1 MKIVF
6 NRQEMIGCVNPIM
19 CAAASS
25 RSSIAAVEGILFEA
39 EAPSKVTM
47 TTYDLEKGVRT
58 TVEANVLEGG
68 RCVINAQKF
77 FQSIK
82 VMNGD
87 EITLSVNDRLAVTLT
102 SGRSTYR
109 MSALPAED
117 FPALPAL
124 RTELGFT
131 VNSKL
136 LRGMIAKVSY
146 AMGTNDQR
154 AVLNGTYFKIA
165 DGRLLCVACDA
176 FRLAKCEREV
186 KFGRIN
192 DDEGDVHF
200 AYVVPAKTINELCR
214 MLPDD
219 EETEVAVYMGRKHMV
234 YVIEGLTFFTRL
246 IEGEYIDYER
256 IIITN
261 HRIRVTC
268 GRDELL
274 MALEKA
280 AIVTEEK
287 IVGAGRTHVKLQLEG
302 GLLKITADSSLG
314 SSYDE
319 LPVEHDGEDIL
330 IAFNNRYLIDS
341 LRSCDSDEVELQLST
356 PLTSVNIV
364 PLRSEEESAANG
376 NEEDVFFLL
385 PVRMKT

>member
-6 NRQEMIGCVNPIM
+6 NRQEIINCVTPLM
-19 CAAASS
+19 CAASGS

-39 EAPSKVTM
+39 EAPSTVTM

-68 RCVINAQKF
+68 SCVINAQKF
-77 FQSIK
+77 LQSVK
-82 VMNGD
+82 VMSGD
-87 EITLSVNDRLAVTLT
+87 EITLSVNDRLAVSIM
-102 SGRSTYR
+102 SGKSNYR
-109 MSALPAED
+109 MSALPAAD

-131 VNSKL
+131 LPSGV
-136 LRGMIAKVSY
+136 LRKMINKVSY
-146 AMGTNDQR
+146 AMGVNDQR
-154 AVLNGTYFKIA
+154 IILNGTYFKVN
-165 DGRLLCVACDA
+165 DGDLLCVACDS
-176 FRLAKCEREV
+176 FRLAKSEKKLE
-186 KFGRIN
+186 FGRIN
-192 DDEGDVHF
+192 DDRDALHF

-219 EETEVAVYMGRKHMV
+219 DELTVAVYMGRKHMV

-246 IEGEYIDYER
+246 IEGEYIDYDR
-256 IIITN
+256 IIIKN
-261 HRIRVTC
+261 HRIIVECPR
-268 GRDELL
+268 EALL

-287 IVGAGRTHVKLQLEG
+287 IVGAGRAYVKLSLEG
-302 GLLKITADSSLG
+302 GLLKVTAEYALG

-319 LPVEHDGEDIL
+319 IPVEHEGEDIV

-341 LRSCDSDEVELQLST
+341 VRSCTGDTVELQMST
-356 PLTSVNIV
+356 PLTSVNIIPV
-364 PLRSEEESAANG
+364 HPDDGEDT
-376 NEEDVFFLL
+376 EDVFFLL
-385 PVRMKT
+385 PVRMQN

>member
-6 NRQEMIGCVNPIM
+6 NRQEIINCVTPLM
-19 CAAASS
+19 CAASGS

-39 EAPSKVTM
+39 EAPSTVTM

-68 RCVINAQKF
+68 SCVINAQKF
-77 FQSIK
+77 LQSVK
-82 VMNGD
+82 VMSGD
-87 EITLSVNDRLAVTLT
+87 EITLSVNDRLAVSIM
-102 SGRSTYR
+102 SGKSNYR
-109 MSALPAED
+109 MSALPAAD

-131 VNSKL
+131 LPSGV
-136 LRGMIAKVSY
+136 LRKMINKVSY
-146 AMGTNDQR
+146 AMGVNDQR
-154 AVLNGTYFKIA
+154 IILNGTYFKVN
-165 DGRLLCVACDA
+165 DGDLLCVACDS
-176 FRLAKCEREV
+176 FRLAKSEKKLE
-186 KFGRIN
+186 FGRIN
-192 DDEGDVHF
+192 DDRDALHF

-219 EETEVAVYMGRKHMV
+219 DELTVAVYMGRKHMV

-246 IEGEYIDYER
+246 IEGEYIDYDR
-256 IIITN
+256 IIIKN
-261 HRIRVTC
+261 HRIIVKCPR
-268 GRDELL
+268 EALL

-287 IVGAGRTHVKLQLEG
+287 IVGAGRAYVKLSLEG
-302 GLLKITADSSLG
+302 GLLKVTAESALG

-319 LPVEHDGEDIL
+319 IPVEHEGEDIV

-341 LRSCDSDEVELQLST
+341 VRSCTGDTVELQMST
-356 PLTSVNIV
+356 PLTSVNIIPV
-364 PLRSEEESAANG
+364 HPDDGEDT
-376 NEEDVFFLL
+376 EDVFFLL
-385 PVRMKT
+385 PVRMQN

>member
-6 NRQEMIGCVNPIM
+6 NRQEIINCVTPLM
-19 CAAASS
+19 CAASGS

-39 EAPSKVTM
+39 EAPSTVTM

-68 RCVINAQKF
+68 SCVINAQKF
-77 FQSIK
+77 LQSVK
-82 VMNGD
+82 VMSGD
-87 EITLSVNDRLAVTLT
+87 EITLSVNDRLAVSIM
-102 SGRSTYR
+102 SGKSNYR
-109 MSALPAED
+109 MSALPAAD

-131 VNSKL
+131 LPSGV
-136 LRGMIAKVSY
+136 LRKMINKVSY
-146 AMGTNDQR
+146 AMGVNDQR
-154 AVLNGTYFKIA
+154 IILNGTYFKVN
-165 DGRLLCVACDA
+165 DGDLLCVACDS
-176 FRLAKCEREV
+176 FRLAKSEKKLE
-186 KFGRIN
+186 FGRIN
-192 DDEGDVHF
+192 DDRDALHF

-219 EETEVAVYMGRKHMV
+219 DDLTVAVYMGRKHMV

-246 IEGEYIDYER
+246 IEGEYIDYDR
-256 IIITN
+256 IIIKN
-261 HRIRVTC
+261 HRIIVEC
-268 GRDELL
+268 PRDALL

-287 IVGAGRTHVKLQLEG
+287 IVGAGRAYVKLSLEG
-302 GLLKITADSSLG
+302 GLLKVTAESALG

-319 LPVEHDGEDIL
+319 IPVEHEGEDIV

-341 LRSCDSDEVELQLST
+341 VRSCTGDTVELQMST
-356 PLTSVNIV
+356 PLTSVNIIPV
-364 PLRSEEESAANG
+364 HPDDG
-376 NEEDVFFLL
+376 EDTEDIFFLL
-385 PVRMKT
+385 PVRMQN

>member
-6 NRQEMIGCVNPIM
+6 NRQEIINCVTPLM
-19 CAAASS
+19 CAASGS

-39 EAPSKVTM
+39 EAPSTVTM

-68 RCVINAQKF
+68 SCVINAQKF
-77 FQSIK
+77 LQSVK
-82 VMNGD
+82 VMSGD
-87 EITLSVNDRLAVTLT
+87 EITLSVNDRLAVSIM
-102 SGRSTYR
+102 SGKSNYR
-109 MSALPAED
+109 MSALPAAD

-131 VNSKL
+131 LPSGV
-136 LRGMIAKVSY
+136 LRKMINTVSY
-146 AMGTNDQR
+146 AMGVNDQR
-154 AVLNGTYFKIA
+154 IILNGTYFKVN
-165 DGRLLCVACDA
+165 DGDLLCVACDS
-176 FRLAKCEREV
+176 FRLAKSEKKLE
-186 KFGRIN
+186 FGRIN
-192 DDEGDVHF
+192 DDRDALHF

-219 EETEVAVYMGRKHMV
+219 DELTVAVYMGRKHMV

-246 IEGEYIDYER
+246 IEGEYIDYDR
-256 IIITN
+256 IIIKN
-261 HRIRVTC
+261 HRIIVEC
-268 GRDELL
+268 PRDALL

-287 IVGAGRTHVKLQLEG
+287 IVGAGRAYVKLSLEG
-302 GLLKITADSSLG
+302 GLLKVTAESALG

-319 LPVEHDGEDIL
+319 IPVEHEGEDIV

-341 LRSCDSDEVELQLST
+341 VRSCTGDTVELQMST
-356 PLTSVNIV
+356 PLTSVNIIPV
-364 PLRSEEESAANG
+364 HPDDGEDT
-376 NEEDVFFLL
+376 EDVFFLL
-385 PVRMKT
+385 PVRMQN

>member
-6 NRQEMIGCVNPIM
+6 NRQEIINCVTPLM
-19 CAAASS
+19 CAASGS

-39 EAPSKVTM
+39 EAPSTVTM

-68 RCVINAQKF
+68 SCVINAQKF
-77 FQSIK
+77 LQSVK
-82 VMNGD
+82 VMSGD
-87 EITLSVNDRLAVTLT
+87 EITLSVNDRLAVSIM
-102 SGRSTYR
+102 SGKSNYR
-109 MSALPAED
+109 MSALPAAD

-131 VNSKL
+131 LPSGV
-136 LRGMIAKVSY
+136 LRKMINKVSY
-146 AMGTNDQR
+146 AMGVNDQR
-154 AVLNGTYFKIA
+154 IILNGTYFKVN
-165 DGRLLCVACDA
+165 DGDLLCVACDS
-176 FRLAKCEREV
+176 FRLAKSEKKLE
-186 KFGRIN
+186 FGRIN
-192 DDEGDVHF
+192 DDRDALHF

-219 EETEVAVYMGRKHMV
+219 DELTVAVYMGRKHMV

-246 IEGEYIDYER
+246 IEGEYIDYDR
-256 IIITN
+256 IIIKN
-261 HRIRVTC
+261 HRIIVECPR
-268 GRDELL
+268 EALL

-287 IVGAGRTHVKLQLEG
+287 IVGAGRAYVKLSLEG
-302 GLLKITADSSLG
+302 GLLKVTAESALG

-319 LPVEHDGEDIL
+319 IPVEHEGEDIV

-341 LRSCDSDEVELQLST
+341 VRSCTGDTVELQMST
-356 PLTSVNIV
+356 PLTSVNIIPV
-364 PLRSEEESAANG
+364 HPDDGEDT
-376 NEEDVFFLL
+376 EDVFFLL
-385 PVRMKT
+385 PVRMQN

>member
-6 NRQEMIGCVNPIM
+6 NRQEIINCVTPLM
-19 CAAASS
+19 CAASGS

-39 EAPSKVTM
+39 EAPSTVTM

-68 RCVINAQKF
+68 SCVINAQKF
-77 FQSIK
+77 LQSVK
-82 VMNGD
+82 VMSGD
-87 EITLSVNDRLAVTLT
+87 EITLSVNDRLAVSIM
-102 SGRSTYR
+102 SGKSNYR
-109 MSALPAED
+109 MSALPAAD

-131 VNSKL
+131 LPSGV
-136 LRGMIAKVSY
+136 LRKMISKVSY
-146 AMGTNDQR
+146 AMGVNDQR
-154 AVLNGTYFKIA
+154 IILNGTYFKVN
-165 DGRLLCVACDA
+165 DGDLLCVACDS
-176 FRLAKCEREV
+176 FRLAKSEKKLE
-186 KFGRIN
+186 FGRIN
-192 DDEGDVHF
+192 DDRDALHF

-219 EETEVAVYMGRKHMV
+219 DELTVAVYMGRKHMV

-246 IEGEYIDYER
+246 IEGEYIDYDR
-256 IIITN
+256 IIIKN
-261 HRIRVTC
+261 HRIIVECPR
-268 GRDELL
+268 EALL

-287 IVGAGRTHVKLQLEG
+287 IVGAGRAYVKLSLEG
-302 GLLKITADSSLG
+302 GLLKVTAESALG

-319 LPVEHDGEDIL
+319 IPVEHEGEDIV

-341 LRSCDSDEVELQLST
+341 VRSCTGDTVELQMST
-356 PLTSVNIV
+356 PLTSVNIIPV
-364 PLRSEEESAANG
+364 HPDDGEDT
-376 NEEDVFFLL
+376 EDVFFLL
-385 PVRMKT
+385 PVRMQN

>member
-6 NRQEMIGCVNPIM
+6 NRQEIINCVTPLM
-19 CAAASS
+19 CAASGS

-39 EAPSKVTM
+39 EAPSTVTM

-68 RCVINAQKF
+68 SCVINAQKF
-77 FQSIK
+77 LQSVK
-82 VMNGD
+82 VMSGD
-87 EITLSVNDRLAVTLT
+87 EITLSVNDRLAVSIM
-102 SGRSTYR
+102 SGKSNYR
-109 MSALPAED
+109 MSALPAAD

-131 VNSKL
+131 LPSGV
-136 LRGMIAKVSY
+136 LRKMINKVSY
-146 AMGTNDQR
+146 AMGVNDQR
-154 AVLNGTYFKIA
+154 IILNGTYFKVN
-165 DGRLLCVACDA
+165 DGDLLCVACDS
-176 FRLAKCEREV
+176 FRLAKSEKKLE
-186 KFGRIN
+186 FGRIN
-192 DDEGDVHF
+192 DDRDALHF

-219 EETEVAVYMGRKHMV
+219 DELTVAVYMGRKHMV

-246 IEGEYIDYER
+246 IEGEYIDYDR
-256 IIITN
+256 IIIKN
-261 HRIRVTC
+261 HRIIVEC
-268 GRDELL
+268 PRDALL

-287 IVGAGRTHVKLQLEG
+287 IVGAGRAYVKLSLED
-302 GLLKITADSSLG
+302 GLLKVTAESALG

-319 LPVEHDGEDIL
+319 IPVEHEGEDIV

-341 LRSCDSDEVELQLST
+341 VRSCTGDTVELQMST
-356 PLTSVNIV
+356 PLTSVNIIPV
-364 PLRSEEESAANG
+364 HPDDG
-376 NEEDVFFLL
+376 EDTEDIFFLL
-385 PVRMKT
+385 PVRMQN

>member
-6 NRQEMIGCVNPIM
+6 NRQEIINCVTPLM
-19 CAAASS
+19 CAASGS

-39 EAPSKVTM
+39 EAPSTVTM

-68 RCVINAQKF
+68 SCVINAQKF
-77 FQSIK
+77 LQSVK
-82 VMNGD
+82 VMSGD
-87 EITLSVNDRLAVTLT
+87 EITLSVNDRLAVSIM
-102 SGRSTYR
+102 SGKSNYR
-109 MSALPAED
+109 MSALPAAD

-131 VNSKL
+131 LPSGV
-136 LRGMIAKVSY
+136 LRKMINKVSY
-146 AMGTNDQR
+146 AMGVNDQR
-154 AVLNGTYFKIA
+154 IILNGTYFKVN
-165 DGRLLCVACDA
+165 DGDLLCVACDS
-176 FRLAKCEREV
+176 FRLAKSEKNLE
-186 KFGRIN
+186 FGRIN
-192 DDEGDVHF
+192 DDRDALHF

-219 EETEVAVYMGRKHMV
+219 DDLTVAVYMGRKHMV

-246 IEGEYIDYER
+246 IEGEYIDYDR
-256 IIITN
+256 IIIKN
-261 HRIRVTC
+261 HRIIVEC
-268 GRDELL
+268 PRDALL

-287 IVGAGRTHVKLQLEG
+287 IVGAGRAYVKLSLEG
-302 GLLKITADSSLG
+302 GLLKVTAESALG

-319 LPVEHDGEDIL
+319 IPVEHEGEDIV

-341 LRSCDSDEVELQLST
+341 VRSCTGDTVELQMST
-356 PLTSVNIV
+356 PLTSVNIIPV
-364 PLRSEEESAANG
+364 HPDDGEDT
-376 NEEDVFFLL
+376 EDVFFLL
-385 PVRMKT
+385 PVRMQN

>member
-6 NRQEMIGCVNPIM
+6 NRQEIINCVTPLM
-19 CAAASS
+19 CAASGS

-39 EAPSKVTM
+39 EAPSTVTM

-68 RCVINAQKF
+68 SCVINAQKF
-77 FQSIK
+77 LQSVK
-82 VMNGD
+82 VMSGD
-87 EITLSVNDRLAVTLT
+87 EITLSVNDRLAVSIM
-102 SGRSTYR
+102 SGKSNYR
-109 MSALPAED
+109 MSALPAAD

-131 VNSKL
+131 LPSGV
-136 LRGMIAKVSY
+136 LRKMINKVSY
-146 AMGTNDQR
+146 AMGVNDQR
-154 AVLNGTYFKIA
+154 IILNGTYFKVN
-165 DGRLLCVACDA
+165 DGDLLCVACDS
-176 FRLAKCEREV
+176 FRLAKSEKKLE
-186 KFGRIN
+186 FGRIN
-192 DDEGDVHF
+192 DDRDALHF

-219 EETEVAVYMGRKHMV
+219 DDLTVAVYMGRKHMV

-246 IEGEYIDYER
+246 IEGEYIDYDR
-256 IIITN
+256 IIIKN
-261 HRIRVTC
+261 HRIIVEC
-268 GRDELL
+268 PRDALL

-287 IVGAGRTHVKLQLEG
+287 IVGAGRAYVKLSLEG
-302 GLLKITADSSLG
+302 GLLKVTAESALG

-319 LPVEHDGEDIL
+319 IPVEHEGEDIV

-341 LRSCDSDEVELQLST
+341 VRSCTGDTVELQMST
-356 PLTSVNIV
+356 PLTSVNIIPV
-364 PLRSEEESAANG
+364 HPDDG
-376 NEEDVFFLL
+376 DDTEDIFFLL
-385 PVRMKT
+385 PVRMQN

>member
-6 NRQEMIGCVNPIM
+6 NRQEIINCVTPLM
-19 CAAASS
+19 CAASGS

-39 EAPSKVTM
+39 EAPSTVTM

-68 RCVINAQKF
+68 SCVINAQKF
-77 FQSIK
+77 LQSVK
-82 VMNGD
+82 VMSGD
-87 EITLSVNDRLAVTLT
+87 EITLSVNDRLAVSIM
-102 SGRSTYR
+102 SGKSNYR
-109 MSALPAED
+109 MSALPAAD

-131 VNSKL
+131 LPSGV
-136 LRGMIAKVSY
+136 LRKMINKVSY
-146 AMGTNDQR
+146 AMGVNDQR
-154 AVLNGTYFKIA
+154 IILNGTYFKVN
-165 DGRLLCVACDA
+165 DGDLLCVACDS
-176 FRLAKCEREV
+176 FRLAKSEKKLE
-186 KFGRIN
+186 FGRIN
-192 DDEGDVHF
+192 DDRDALHF

-219 EETEVAVYMGRKHMV
+219 DDLTVAVYMGRKHMV

-246 IEGEYIDYER
+246 IEGEYIDYDR
-256 IIITN
+256 IIIKN
-261 HRIRVTC
+261 HRIIVEC
-268 GRDELL
+268 PRDALL

-287 IVGAGRTHVKLQLEG
+287 IVGAGRAYVKLSLEG
-302 GLLKITADSSLG
+302 GLLKVTAESALG

-319 LPVEHDGEDIL
+319 IPVEHEGEDIV

-341 LRSCDSDEVELQLST
+341 VRSCTGDTVELQMST
-356 PLTSVNIV
+356 PLTSVNIIPV
-364 PLRSEEESAANG
+364 HPDDGEDT
-376 NEEDVFFLL
+376 EDVFFLL
-385 PVRMKT
+385 PVRMQN

>member
-6 NRQEMIGCVNPIM
+6 NRQEIINCVTPLM
-19 CAAASS
+19 CAASGS

-39 EAPSKVTM
+39 EAPSTVTM

-68 RCVINAQKF
+68 SCVINAQKF
-77 FQSIK
+77 LQSVK
-82 VMNGD
+82 VMSGD
-87 EITLSVNDRLAVTLT
+87 EITLSVNDRLAVSIM
-102 SGRSTYR
+102 SGKSNYR
-109 MSALPAED
+109 MSALPAAD

-131 VNSKL
+131 LPSGV
-136 LRGMIAKVSY
+136 LRKMINKVSY
-146 AMGTNDQR
+146 AMGVNDQR
-154 AVLNGTYFKIA
+154 IILNGTYFKVN
-165 DGRLLCVACDA
+165 DGDLLCVACDS
-176 FRLAKCEREV
+176 FRLAKSEKKLE
-186 KFGRIN
+186 FGRIN
-192 DDEGDVHF
+192 DDRDALHF

-219 EETEVAVYMGRKHMV
+219 DELTVAVYMGRKHMV

-246 IEGEYIDYER
+246 IEGEYIDYDR
-256 IIITN
+256 IIIKN
-261 HRIRVTC
+261 HRIIVECPR
-268 GRDELL
+268 EALL

-287 IVGAGRTHVKLQLEG
+287 IVGAGRAYVKMSLEG
-302 GLLKITADSSLG
+302 GLLKVTAESALG

-319 LPVEHDGEDIL
+319 IPVEHEGEDIV

-341 LRSCDSDEVELQLST
+341 VRSCTGDTVELQMST
-356 PLTSVNIV
+356 PLTSVNIIPV
-364 PLRSEEESAANG
+364 HPDDGEDT
-376 NEEDVFFLL
+376 EDVFFLL
-385 PVRMKT
+385 PVRMQN

>member
-6 NRQEMIGCVNPIM
+6 NRQEIINCVTPLM
-19 CAAASS
+19 CAASGS

-39 EAPSKVTM
+39 EAPSTVTM

-68 RCVINAQKF
+68 SCVINAQKF
-77 FQSIK
+77 LQSVK
-82 VMNGD
+82 VMSGD
-87 EITLSVNDRLAVTLT
+87 EITLSVNDRLAVSIM
-102 SGRSTYR
+102 SGKSNYR
-109 MSALPAED
+109 MSALPAAD

-131 VNSKL
+131 LPSSV
-136 LRGMIAKVSY
+136 LRKMINKVSY
-146 AMGTNDQR
+146 AMGVNDQR
-154 AVLNGTYFKIA
+154 IILNGTYFKVN
-165 DGRLLCVACDA
+165 DGDLLCVACDS
-176 FRLAKCEREV
+176 FRLAKSEKKLE
-186 KFGRIN
+186 FGRIN
-192 DDEGDVHF
+192 DDRDALHF

-219 EETEVAVYMGRKHMV
+219 DELTVAVYMGRKHMV

-246 IEGEYIDYER
+246 IEGEYIDYDR
-256 IIITN
+256 IIIKN
-261 HRIRVTC
+261 HRIIVECPR
-268 GRDELL
+268 EALL

-287 IVGAGRTHVKLQLEG
+287 IVGAGRAYVKLSLEG
-302 GLLKITADSSLG
+302 GLLKVTAESALG

-319 LPVEHDGEDIL
+319 IPVEHEGEDIV

-341 LRSCDSDEVELQLST
+341 VRSCTGDTVELQMST
-356 PLTSVNIV
+356 PLTSVNIIPV
-364 PLRSEEESAANG
+364 HPDDGEDT
-376 NEEDVFFLL
+376 EDVFFLL
-385 PVRMKT
+385 PVRMQN

>member
-6 NRQEMIGCVNPIM
+6 NRQEIINCVTPLM
-19 CAAASS
+19 CAASGS

-39 EAPSKVTM
+39 EAPSTVTM

-68 RCVINAQKF
+68 SCVINAQKF
-77 FQSIK
+77 LQSVK
-82 VMNGD
+82 VMSGE
-87 EITLSVNDRLAVTLT
+87 EITLSVNDRLAVSIM
-102 SGRSTYR
+102 SGKSNYR
-109 MSALPAED
+109 MSALPAAD

-131 VNSKL
+131 LPSGV
-136 LRGMIAKVSY
+136 LRKMINKVSY
-146 AMGTNDQR
+146 AMGVNDQR
-154 AVLNGTYFKIA
+154 IILNGTYFKVN
-165 DGRLLCVACDA
+165 DGDLLCVACDS
-176 FRLAKCEREV
+176 FRLAKSEKKLE
-186 KFGRIN
+186 FGRIN
-192 DDEGDVHF
+192 DDRDALHF

-219 EETEVAVYMGRKHMV
+219 DELTVAVYMGRKHMV

-246 IEGEYIDYER
+246 IEGEYIDYDR
-256 IIITN
+256 IIIKN
-261 HRIRVTC
+261 HRIIVECPR
-268 GRDELL
+268 EALL

-287 IVGAGRTHVKLQLEG
+287 IVGAGRAYVKLSLEG
-302 GLLKITADSSLG
+302 GLLKVTAESALG

-319 LPVEHDGEDIL
+319 IPVEHEGEDIV

-341 LRSCDSDEVELQLST
+341 VRSCTGDTVEIQMST
-356 PLTSVNIV
+356 PLTSVNIIPV
-364 PLRSEEESAANG
+364 HPDDGEDT
-376 NEEDVFFLL
+376 EDVFFLL
-385 PVRMKT
+385 PVRMQN

>member
-6 NRQEMIGCVNPIM
+6 NRQEIINCVTPLM
-19 CAAASS
+19 CAASGS

-39 EAPSKVTM
+39 EAPSTVTM

-68 RCVINAQKF
+68 SCVINAQKF
-77 FQSIK
+77 LQSVK
-82 VMNGD
+82 VMSGD
-87 EITLSVNDRLAVTLT
+87 EITLSVNDRLAVSIM
-102 SGRSTYR
+102 SGKSNYR
-109 MSALPAED
+109 MSALPAAD

-131 VNSKL
+131 LPSGV
-136 LRGMIAKVSY
+136 LRKMINKVSY
-146 AMGTNDQR
+146 AMGVNDQR
-154 AVLNGTYFKIA
+154 IILNGTYFKVN
-165 DGRLLCVACDA
+165 DGDLLCVACDS
-176 FRLAKCEREV
+176 FRLAKSEKKLE
-186 KFGRIN
+186 FGRIN
-192 DDEGDVHF
+192 DDRDALHF

-219 EETEVAVYMGRKHMV
+219 DDLTVAVYTGRKHMV

-246 IEGEYIDYER
+246 IEGEYIDYDR
-256 IIITN
+256 IIIKN
-261 HRIRVTC
+261 HRIIVECPR
-268 GRDELL
+268 GALL

-287 IVGAGRTHVKLQLEG
+287 IVGAGRAYVKLSLEG
-302 GLLKITADSSLG
+302 GLLKVTAESALG

-319 LPVEHDGEDIL
+319 IPVEHEGEDIV

-341 LRSCDSDEVELQLST
+341 VRSCTGDTVELQMST
-356 PLTSVNIV
+356 PLTSVNIIPV
-364 PLRSEEESAANG
+364 HPDDGEDT
-376 NEEDVFFLL
+376 EDVFFLL
-385 PVRMKT
+385 PVRMQN

>member
-6 NRQEMIGCVNPIM
+6 NRQEIINCVTPLM
-19 CAAASS
+19 CAASGS

-39 EAPSKVTM
+39 EAPSTVTM

-68 RCVINAQKF
+68 SCVINAQKF
-77 FQSIK
+77 LQSVK
-82 VMNGD
+82 VMSGD
-87 EITLSVNDRLAVTLT
+87 EITLSVNDRLAVSIM
-102 SGRSTYR
+102 SGKSNYR
-109 MSALPAED
+109 MSALPAAD

-131 VNSKL
+131 LPSGV
-136 LRGMIAKVSY
+136 LRKMINKVSY
-146 AMGTNDQR
+146 AMGVNDQR
-154 AVLNGTYFKIA
+154 IILNGTYFKVN
-165 DGRLLCVACDA
+165 DGDLLCVACDS
-176 FRLAKCEREV
+176 FRLAKGEKKLE
-186 KFGRIN
+186 FGRIN
-192 DDEGDVHF
+192 DDRDALHF

-219 EETEVAVYMGRKHMV
+219 DELTVAVYMGRKHMV

-246 IEGEYIDYER
+246 IEGEYIDYDR
-256 IIITN
+256 IIIKN
-261 HRIRVTC
+261 HRIIVEC
-268 GRDELL
+268 PRDALL

-287 IVGAGRTHVKLQLEG
+287 IVGAGRAYVKLSLEG
-302 GLLKITADSSLG
+302 GLLKVTAESALG

-319 LPVEHDGEDIL
+319 IPVEHEGEDIV

-341 LRSCDSDEVELQLST
+341 VRSCTGDTVELQMST
-356 PLTSVNIV
+356 PLTSVNIIPV
-364 PLRSEEESAANG
+364 HPDDGEDT
-376 NEEDVFFLL
+376 EDVFFLL
-385 PVRMKT
+385 PVRMQN

>member
-6 NRQEMIGCVNPIM
+6 NRQEIINCVTPLM
-19 CAAASS
+19 CAASGS

-39 EAPSKVTM
+39 EAPSTVTM

-68 RCVINAQKF
+68 SCVINAQKF
-77 FQSIK
+77 LRSVK
-82 VMNGD
+82 VMSGD
-87 EITLSVNDRLAVTLT
+87 EITLSVNDRLAVSIM
-102 SGRSTYR
+102 SGKSNYR
-109 MSALPAED
+109 MSALPAAD

-131 VNSKL
+131 LPSGV
-136 LRGMIAKVSY
+136 LRKMINKVSY
-146 AMGTNDQR
+146 AMGVNDQR
-154 AVLNGTYFKIA
+154 IILNGTYFKVN
-165 DGRLLCVACDA
+165 DGDLLCVACDS
-176 FRLAKCEREV
+176 FRLAKSEKKLE
-186 KFGRIN
+186 FGRIN
-192 DDEGDVHF
+192 DDRDALHF

-219 EETEVAVYMGRKHMV
+219 DDLTVAVYMGRKHMV

-246 IEGEYIDYER
+246 IEGEYIDYDR
-256 IIITN
+256 IIIKN
-261 HRIRVTC
+261 HRIIVEC
-268 GRDELL
+268 PRDALL

-287 IVGAGRTHVKLQLEG
+287 IVGAGRAYVKLSLEG
-302 GLLKITADSSLG
+302 GLLKVTAESALG

-319 LPVEHDGEDIL
+319 IPVEHEGEDIV

-341 LRSCDSDEVELQLST
+341 VRSCTGDTVELQMST
-356 PLTSVNIV
+356 PLTSVNIIPV
-364 PLRSEEESAANG
+364 HPDDGEDT
-376 NEEDVFFLL
+376 EDVFFLL
-385 PVRMKT
+385 PVRMQN

>member
-6 NRQEMIGCVNPIM
+6 NRQEIINCVTPLM
-19 CAAASS
+19 CAASGS

-39 EAPSKVTM
+39 EAPSTVTM

-68 RCVINAQKF
+68 SCVINAQKF
-77 FQSIK
+77 LQSVK
-82 VMNGD
+82 VMSGD
-87 EITLSVNDRLAVTLT
+87 EITLSVNDRLAVSIM
-102 SGRSTYR
+102 SGKSNYR
-109 MSALPAED
+109 MSALPAAD

-131 VNSKL
+131 LPSGV
-136 LRGMIAKVSY
+136 LRKMINKVSY
-146 AMGTNDQR
+146 AMGVNDQR
-154 AVLNGTYFKIA
+154 IILNGTYFKVN
-165 DGRLLCVACDA
+165 DGDLLCVACDS
-176 FRLAKCEREV
+176 FRLAKSEKKLE
-186 KFGRIN
+186 FGRIN
-192 DDEGDVHF
+192 DDRDALHF

-219 EETEVAVYMGRKHMV
+219 DELTVAVYMGRKHMV

-246 IEGEYIDYER
+246 IEGEYIDYDR
-256 IIITN
+256 IIIKN
-261 HRIRVTC
+261 HRIIVECQRAA
-268 GRDELL
+268 LL

-287 IVGAGRTHVKLQLEG
+287 IVGAGRAYVKLSLEG
-302 GLLKITADSSLG
+302 GLLKVTAESALG

-319 LPVEHDGEDIL
+319 IPVEHEGEDIV

-341 LRSCDSDEVELQLST
+341 VRSCTGDTVELQMST
-356 PLTSVNIV
+356 PLTSVNIIPV
-364 PLRSEEESAANG
+364 HPDDG
-376 NEEDVFFLL
+376 DDTEDVFFLL
-385 PVRMKT
+385 PVRMQN

>member
-6 NRQEMIGCVNPIM
+6 NRQEIINCVTPLM
-19 CAAASS
+19 CAASGS

-39 EAPSKVTM
+39 EAPSTVTM

-68 RCVINAQKF
+68 SCVINAQKF
-77 FQSIK
+77 LQSVK
-82 VMNGD
+82 VMSGE
-87 EITLSVNDRLAVTLT
+87 EITLSVNDRLAVSIM
-102 SGRSTYR
+102 SGKSNYR
-109 MSALPAED
+109 MSALPAAD

-131 VNSKL
+131 LPSGV
-136 LRGMIAKVSY
+136 LRKMINKVSY
-146 AMGTNDQR
+146 AMGVNDQR
-154 AVLNGTYFKIA
+154 IILNGTYFKVN
-165 DGRLLCVACDA
+165 DGDLLCVACDS
-176 FRLAKCEREV
+176 FRLAKSEKKLE
-186 KFGRIN
+186 FGRIN
-192 DDEGDVHF
+192 DDRDALHF

-219 EETEVAVYMGRKHMV
+219 DELTVAVYMGRKHMV

-246 IEGEYIDYER
+246 IEGEYIDYDR
-256 IIITN
+256 IIIKN
-261 HRIRVTC
+261 HRIIVECPR
-268 GRDELL
+268 EALL

-287 IVGAGRTHVKLQLEG
+287 IVGAGRAYVKLSLEG
-302 GLLKITADSSLG
+302 GLLKVTAESALG

-319 LPVEHDGEDIL
+319 IPVEHEGEDIV

-341 LRSCDSDEVELQLST
+341 VRSCTGDTVELQMST
-356 PLTSVNIV
+356 PLTSVNIIPV
-364 PLRSEEESAANG
+364 HPDDGEDT
-376 NEEDVFFLL
+376 EDVFFLL
-385 PVRMKT
+385 PVRMQN

>member
-6 NRQEMIGCVNPIM
+6 NRQEIINCVTPLM
-19 CAAASS
+19 CAASGS

-39 EAPSKVTM
+39 EVPSTVTM

-68 RCVINAQKF
+68 SCVINAQKF
-77 FQSIK
+77 LQSVK
-82 VMNGD
+82 VMSGD
-87 EITLSVNDRLAVTLT
+87 EITLSVNDRLAVSIM
-102 SGRSTYR
+102 SGKSNYR
-109 MSALPAED
+109 MSALPAAD

-131 VNSKL
+131 LPSGV
-136 LRGMIAKVSY
+136 LRKMINKVSY
-146 AMGTNDQR
+146 AMGVNDQR
-154 AVLNGTYFKIA
+154 IILNGTYFKVN
-165 DGRLLCVACDA
+165 DGDLLCVACDS
-176 FRLAKCEREV
+176 FRLAKSEKKLE
-186 KFGRIN
+186 FGRIN
-192 DDEGDVHF
+192 DDRDALHF

-219 EETEVAVYMGRKHMV
+219 DELTVAVYMGRKHMV

-246 IEGEYIDYER
+246 IEGEYIDYGR
-256 IIITN
+256 IIIKN
-261 HRIRVTC
+261 HRIIVEC
-268 GRDELL
+268 PRDALL

-287 IVGAGRTHVKLQLEG
+287 IVGAGRAYVKLSLEG
-302 GLLKITADSSLG
+302 GLLKVTAESALG

-319 LPVEHDGEDIL
+319 IPVEHEGEDIV

-341 LRSCDSDEVELQLST
+341 VRSCTGDTVELQMST
-356 PLTSVNIV
+356 PLTSVNIIPV
-364 PLRSEEESAANG
+364 HPDDGEDT
-376 NEEDVFFLL
+376 EDVFFLL
-385 PVRMKT
+385 PVRMQN

>member
-6 NRQEMIGCVNPIM
+6 NRQEIINCVTPLM
-19 CAAASS
+19 CAASGS

-39 EAPSKVTM
+39 EVPSTVTM

-68 RCVINAQKF
+68 SCVINAQKF
-77 FQSIK
+77 LQSVK
-82 VMNGD
+82 VMSGD
-87 EITLSVNDRLAVTLT
+87 EITLSVNDRLAVSIM
-102 SGRSTYR
+102 SGKSNYR
-109 MSALPAED
+109 MSALPAAD

-131 VNSKL
+131 LPSGV
-136 LRGMIAKVSY
+136 LRKMINKVSY
-146 AMGTNDQR
+146 AMGVNDQR
-154 AVLNGTYFKIA
+154 IILNGTYFKVN
-165 DGRLLCVACDA
+165 DGDLLCVACDS
-176 FRLAKCEREV
+176 FRLAKSEKKLE
-186 KFGRIN
+186 FGRIN
-192 DDEGDVHF
+192 DDRDALHF

-219 EETEVAVYMGRKHMV
+219 DELTVAVYMGRKHMV

-246 IEGEYIDYER
+246 IEGEYIDYDR
-256 IIITN
+256 IIIKN
-261 HRIRVTC
+261 HRIIVEC
-268 GRDELL
+268 PRDALL

-287 IVGAGRTHVKLQLEG
+287 IVGAGRAYVKLSLEG
-302 GLLKITADSSLG
+302 GLLKVTAESALG

-319 LPVEHDGEDIL
+319 IPVEHEGEDIV

-341 LRSCDSDEVELQLST
+341 VRSCTGDTVELQMST
-356 PLTSVNIV
+356 PLTSVNIIPV
-364 PLRSEEESAANG
+364 HPDDGEDT
-376 NEEDVFFLL
+376 EDVFFLL
-385 PVRMKT
+385 PVRMQN

>member
-6 NRQEMIGCVNPIM
+6 NRQEIINCVTPLM
-19 CAAASS
+19 CAASGS

-39 EAPSKVTM
+39 EAPSTVTM

-68 RCVINAQKF
+68 SCVINAQKF
-77 FQSIK
+77 LQSVK
-82 VMNGD
+82 VMSGD
-87 EITLSVNDRLAVTLT
+87 EITLSVNDRLVVSIM
-102 SGRSTYR
+102 SGKSNYR
-109 MSALPAED
+109 MSALPAAD

-131 VNSKL
+131 LPSGV
-136 LRGMIAKVSY
+136 LRKMINKVSY
-146 AMGTNDQR
+146 AMGVNDQR
-154 AVLNGTYFKIA
+154 IILNGTYFKVN
-165 DGRLLCVACDA
+165 DGDLLCVACDS
-176 FRLAKCEREV
+176 FRLAKSEKKLE
-186 KFGRIN
+186 FGRIN
-192 DDEGDVHF
+192 DDRDALHF

-219 EETEVAVYMGRKHMV
+219 DDLTVAVYMGRKHMV

-246 IEGEYIDYER
+246 IEGEYIDYDR
-256 IIITN
+256 IIIKN
-261 HRIRVTC
+261 HRIIVEC
-268 GRDELL
+268 PRDALL

-287 IVGAGRTHVKLQLEG
+287 IVGAGRAYVKLSLEG
-302 GLLKITADSSLG
+302 GLLKVTAESALG

-319 LPVEHDGEDIL
+319 IPVEHEGEDIV

-341 LRSCDSDEVELQLST
+341 VRSCTGDTVELQMST
-356 PLTSVNIV
+356 PLTSVNIIPV
-364 PLRSEEESAANG
+364 HPDDGEDT
-376 NEEDVFFLL
+376 EDVFFLL
-385 PVRMKT
+385 PVRMQN

>member
-6 NRQEMIGCVNPIM
+6 NRQEIINCVTPLM
-19 CAAASS
+19 CAASGS

-39 EAPSKVTM
+39 EAPSTVTM

-68 RCVINAQKF
+68 SCVINAQKF
-77 FQSIK
+77 LQSVK
-82 VMNGD
+82 VMSGD
-87 EITLSVNDRLAVTLT
+87 EITLSVNDRLAVSIM
-102 SGRSTYR
+102 SGKSNYR
-109 MSALPAED
+109 MSALPAAD

-131 VNSKL
+131 LPSSV
-136 LRGMIAKVSY
+136 LRKMINKVSY
-146 AMGTNDQR
+146 AMGVNDQR
-154 AVLNGTYFKIA
+154 IILNGTYFKVN
-165 DGRLLCVACDA
+165 DGDLLCVACDS
-176 FRLAKCEREV
+176 FRLAKSEKKLE
-186 KFGRIN
+186 FGRIN
-192 DDEGDVHF
+192 DDRDALHF

-219 EETEVAVYMGRKHMV
+219 DELTVAVYMGRKHMV

-246 IEGEYIDYER
+246 IEGEYIDYDR
-256 IIITN
+256 IIIKN
-261 HRIRVTC
+261 HRIIVEC
-268 GRDELL
+268 PRDALL

-287 IVGAGRTHVKLQLEG
+287 IVGAGRAYVKLSLEG
-302 GLLKITADSSLG
+302 GLLKVTAESALG

-319 LPVEHDGEDIL
+319 IPVEHEGEDIV

-341 LRSCDSDEVELQLST
+341 VRSCTGDTVELQMST
-356 PLTSVNIV
+356 PLTSVNIIPV
-364 PLRSEEESAANG
+364 HPDDGEDT
-376 NEEDVFFLL
+376 EDVFFLL
-385 PVRMKT
+385 PVRMQN